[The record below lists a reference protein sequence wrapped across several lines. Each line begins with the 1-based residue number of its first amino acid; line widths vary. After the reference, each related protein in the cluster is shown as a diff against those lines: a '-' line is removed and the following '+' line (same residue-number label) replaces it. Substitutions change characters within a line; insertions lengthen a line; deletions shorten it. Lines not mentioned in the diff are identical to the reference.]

1 MNYSLNQTIKY
12 VVGGTGCFRAVALL
26 ILVTLPA
33 VAQDVFTD
41 ISRGDANLTT
51 GPEIGQRI
59 PKFEALDQHGVRRG
73 FDDIKGP
80 DGAMILFHRSA
91 DW

>member
-1 MNYSLNQTIKY
+1 MKYSLNRTIKCIVQY
-12 VVGGTGCFRAVALL
+12 GVALL
-26 ILVTLPA
+26 ILITLPVLA
-33 VAQDVFTD
+33 KDVFTD
-41 ISRGDANLTT
+41 IPRGDANLTT

-59 PKFEALDQHGVRRG
+59 PTFAALDQHGVRRT

-80 DGAMILFHRSA
+80 NGAMILFHRSA